1 MDLQKT
7 YLAIDAGGTF
17 FKSALLDASAEVV
30 QGSVYSTRSYS
41 EGPADKIVGAYRNT
55 VSSAL
60 RFILQHGGVE
70 LAGIGIATPGPFDYE
85 NGTPLMKHKFASVYG
100 VKLRDMIYEVPGV
113 TVGMPITFMHDAN
126 AALAGEI
133 LNGNAK
139 GCPNA
144 ALITLG
150 TGLGF
155 AFSQNGKVQFNEQGG
170 PKITIFRTPYKDGIL
185 EDYVSKRGFLK
196 IYQEKSGKSNVENI
210 QVADIGKW
218 ADEGD
223 AISLETFQQAGNILA
238 SNIKNILQEQEIE
251 CLLFGGQISK
261 SFHHFE
267 EALQSELN
275 NISTLHKIAVVKNM
289 DNAALIGA
297 LWKLLG

>member
-17 FKSALLDASAEVV
+17 FKSALLNASGEVIN
-30 QGSVYSTRSYS
+30 GSAHLERSYS
-41 EGPADKIVGAYRNT
+41 EGPAEKIVGAYRNT
-55 VSSAL
+55 VSNAL
-60 RFILQHGGVE
+60 RYVGEHGGLE
-70 LAGIGIATPGPFDYE
+70 LIGIGIATPGPFDYE
-85 NGTPLMKHKFASVYG
+85 NGVPMMKHKFASIYG
-100 VKLRDMIYEVPGV
+100 VRLRDVIYSVPEVQ
-113 TVGMPITFMHDAN
+113 VGLPVSFMHDAN
-126 AALAGEI
+126 AALAGEM
-133 LNGNAK
+133 LNGNAR
-139 GCPNA
+139 NYQNV

-155 AFSQNGKVQFNEQGG
+155 AYSQNGKVQFNEQGG
-170 PKITIFRTPYKDGIL
+170 PKITIFKTPCKDGIL

-196 IYQEKSGKSNVENI
+196 IYKEKSRKPDVDQM
-210 QVADIGKW
+210 QVADIGRL
-218 ADEGD
+218 ANQGDEICID
-223 AISLETFQQAGNILA
+223 TFREAGRILA
-238 SNIKNILQEQEIE
+238 VNIKPILKEQKIE

-267 EALQSELN
+267 EIVKSELDDVQ
-275 NISTLHKIAVVKNM
+275 TLRNIAVVGNM

>member
-17 FKSALLDASAEVV
+17 FKSALLNASGEVIN
-30 QGSVYSTRSYS
+30 GSAHLERSYS
-41 EGPADKIVGAYRNT
+41 EGPAEKIVGAYRNT
-55 VSSAL
+55 VSNAL
-60 RFILQHGGVE
+60 RYVGEHGGLE
-70 LAGIGIATPGPFDYE
+70 LIGIGIATPGPFDYE
-85 NGTPLMKHKFASVYG
+85 NGVPLMKHKFASVYG
-100 VKLRDMIYEVPGV
+100 VRLRDVIYEIPGV
-113 TVGMPITFMHDAN
+113 QVDLPISFMHDAN

-139 GCPNA
+139 RYSNA

-155 AFSQNGKVQFNEQGG
+155 AFSQNSKVQFNEQGG
-170 PKITIFRTPYKDGIL
+170 PQITIFKEPYQDGIL
-185 EDYVSKRGFLK
+185 EDYVSKRGILK
-196 IYQEKSGKSNVENI
+196 IYKEKSGKSDIDHI
-210 QVADIGKW
+210 QVADIGKL
-218 ADEGD
+218 ANEGD
-223 AISLETFQQAGNILA
+223 EISLDTFREAGKILA
-238 SNIKNILQEQEIE
+238 VNIKSILKEQKIE

-267 EALQSELN
+267 EIVKSELDDVQ
-275 NISTLHKIAVVKNM
+275 TLRNIAVVSNM

>member
-17 FKSALLDASAEVV
+17 FKSALLNASGEVII
-30 QGSVYSTRSYS
+30 GSAHLERSYS
-41 EGPADKIVGAYRNT
+41 EGPAAKIVGAYRNT
-55 VSSAL
+55 VSNAL
-60 RFILQHGGVE
+60 RFAREHGGIE
-70 LAGIGIATPGPFDYE
+70 LIGIGVATPGPFDYE
-85 NGTPLMKHKFASVYG
+85 NGIPLMKHKFASVYG
-100 VKLRDMIYEVPGV
+100 VRLRDVIYEIPGV
-113 TVGMPITFMHDAN
+113 SVDLPISFMHDAN

-139 GCPNA
+139 NYQNA
-144 ALITLG
+144 ALVTLG

-155 AFSQNGKVQFNEQGG
+155 AFSRNSKVQFNEQGG
-170 PKITIFRTPYKDGIL
+170 PQITIFKEPYKDGIL

-196 IYQEKSGKSNVENI
+196 IYQEMSGKPNVDDI

-218 ADEGD
+218 ANEGD
-223 AISLETFQQAGNILA
+223 EISLDTFREAGRILA
-238 SNIKNILQEQEIE
+238 VNIKSILKEQEIE

-267 EALQSELN
+267 EIVKSELDDVQ
-275 NISTLHKIAVVKNM
+275 TLHNIAVVSNM

>member
-17 FKSALLDASAEVV
+17 FKSALLDASGDAIA
-30 QGSVYSTRSYS
+30 GSVYSERSYS
-41 EGPADKIVGAYRNT
+41 EGPAAKIVGAYRNT
-55 VSSAL
+55 VSNAL
-60 RFILQHGGVE
+60 SFAREHGGIE
-70 LAGIGIATPGPFDYE
+70 LIGIGIATPGPFDYE
-85 NGTPLMKHKFASVYG
+85 NGVPLMKHKFASVYG
-100 VKLRDMIYEVPGV
+100 VRLRDVIYEIPGV
-113 TVGMPITFMHDAN
+113 PAGLPISFMHDAN

-139 GCPNA
+139 SYQNA
-144 ALITLG
+144 ALVTLG

-155 AFSQNGKVQFNEQGG
+155 AFSLSRKVQYNEQGG
-170 PKITIFRTPYKDGIL
+170 PKTTIFKKPYKDGIL
-185 EDYVSKRGFLK
+185 EDYVSKRGFLR
-196 IYQEKSGKSNVENI
+196 IYKEKSGKPYIDHI

-218 ADEGD
+218 ANEGD
-223 AISLETFQQAGNILA
+223 EISLDTFREAGKILA
-238 SNIKNILQEQEIE
+238 TNIKDILKEQEIE

-267 EALQSELN
+267 ETVKSELRDVQTLQKISVIR
-275 NISTLHKIAVVKNM
+275 NI

>member
-55 VSSAL
+55 VSNAL
-60 RFILQHGGVE
+60 RFIHQHGGVE

-100 VKLRDMIYEVPGV
+100 VKLRDTIYEVPGV
-113 TVGMPITFMHDAN
+113 TDGMPITFMHDAN

-155 AFSQNGKVQFNEQGG
+155 AFSQNGKVQFNDQGG

-223 AISLETFQQAGNILA
+223 AISLETFQQAGKILA
-238 SNIKNILQEQEIE
+238 LNIKNILQEQEIE